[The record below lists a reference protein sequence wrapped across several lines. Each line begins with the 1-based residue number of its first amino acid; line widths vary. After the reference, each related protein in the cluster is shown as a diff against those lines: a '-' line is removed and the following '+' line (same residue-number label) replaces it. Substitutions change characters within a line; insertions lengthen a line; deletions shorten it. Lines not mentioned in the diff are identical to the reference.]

1 MAADPNAPLETAGAI
16 EPRFPASAVPSI
28 KGVRLS
34 PGEQVQL
41 VNISRTGVLVEGRT
55 RFVPG
60 TRVTVVFE
68 GGFAPAQIKGRIVR
82 CQVSSIHDGSLRY
95 QSGIQFDKKLDNH
108 PGDLKE
114 ALPDPVAGAAA
125 AAAAAAPGT
134 PAPSAPAAAVK
145 AASGAK
151 QAAAAPQLVNRW

>member
-16 EPRFPASAVPSI
+16 EPRFPAAAVSSI
-28 KGVRLS
+28 KSVRLS

-60 TRVTVVFE
+60 TRVTVVFD
-68 GGFAPAQIKGRIVR
+68 GGFTPAQIKGRIVR

-95 QSGIQFDKKLDNH
+95 QSGIQFDKKLDTH
-108 PGDLKE
+108 PGDLNE
-114 ALPDPVAGAAA
+114 ALPDPLTPAAA
-125 AAAAAAPGT
+125 AAAATPPAPT
-134 PAPSAPAAAVK
+134 PAPAKPAA
-145 AASGAK
+145 GAK
-151 QAAAAPQLVNRW
+151 QPAAAAPQLVNRW